1 MTFLGETM
9 KVYLDNA
16 ATTKLDKCVLD
27 EMIPYLT
34 DVYGNASSIHSFGRE
49 AQEAVDNARMKIA
62 KLLGATDS
70 EIYFTSGGTESDN
83 WVLNGIAKNYKNKG
97 KHIITT
103 KIEHP
108 AMLNTCAKLEKEGYS
123 ITYLDVN
130 KEGIIELSSL
140 ENAVREDTILV
151 SVMFANNEIGSIQ
164 PIEKIGAFCK
174 EKGILFHTDA
184 VQAATSIRIDLNK
197 FNIDMLSMSAHKFNG
212 PKGVGLLYIRNG
224 INIASFINGGHQER
238 NYRAGTTNTPAI
250 VGMAKALEITYK
262 NMEENNKKILKLRDY
277 FVDKILENIPDCKI
291 NGSKNNRLLGNVN
304 IGFDYVKGESMVIA
318 LDLKGI
324 AVSSGSACVAG
335 SSEPSYVIAALG
347 GKKED
352 SENSVRF
359 SIGKDNTIE
368 EIDYTIEVL
377 IKLVSKMREVSS
389 LFKIIKGGTL
399 EV

>member
-1 MTFLGETM
+1 M